1 MFREYQRFGAICVII
16 GLIYS
21 GYSAFSGT
29 GLLPHIEHY
38 LGAERSAAKLAFILT
53 TVVAAAV
60 IAIPLFLVT
69 RLFGINIRDKQIDP
83 AADEIADMKKR
94 S

>member
-29 GLLPHIEHY
+29 GLLPLIEHY
-38 LGAERSAAKLAFILT
+38 LGTERSAAKLAFILS
-53 TVVAAAV
+53 TVVAGAV
-60 IAIPLFLVT
+60 IAIPLFLLA
-69 RLFGINIRDKQIDP
+69 RLFGINIRDKKVDP
-83 AADEIADMKKR
+83 AADEIAEMKKR